1 MMDYN
6 HLAEQ
11 LIVNAKPPKR
21 TEIFNRFSVYS
32 HGEHQVIFYL
42 FKNSGKPIVPSD
54 ISKYTD
60 TSTARI
66 ATILNNLED
75 KGMITRE
82 ISRED
87 RRKIL
92 VSITD
97 KGRKYA
103 ENAHNEFM
111 GHTAAVLQAM
121 GEERAKEFVES
132 VKIFLD
138 LALSLER
145 DKQET
150 NSEMEKKEKN
160 G

>member
-1 MMDYN
+1 MDYN

-11 LIVNAKPPKR
+11 LINNAKPPKR
-21 TEIFNRFSVYS
+21 TQVFNRFSVYS

-75 KGMITRE
+75 KGMVTRE

-103 ENAHNEFM
+103 ETAHNEFM
-111 GHTAAVLQAM
+111 GHIATVLQAM
-121 GEERAKEFVES
+121 GEERAKSFVES
-132 VKIFLD
+132 IKIFLD
-138 LALSLER
+138 LTLSLESE
-145 DKQET
+145 KQAQET
-150 NSEMEKKEKN
+150 NSEMEKKEE
-160 G
+160 